1 MACFEAV
8 SMNHGGPLVQILQTK
23 KELEKL
29 GVNVGLF
36 DPWKPFSQSDYD
48 LVHLFSANIG
58 TFHLARNLHLAG
70 IPFVTS
76 PIFFTQ
82 HAARTIRTA
91 IAGNSFLNKFRP
103 GIYSDYNITRNICG
117 WSKKVLPN
125 THEEAEL
132 VVHGLGVDEK
142 KISVVPNGVESRFQ
156 SGNPSL
162 FIKKYGVKDFIL
174 SVGHI
179 GPARKNVLGLIRA
192 LKSIDRPAVIV
203 GKISKNSAGE
213 QCVREAAQNK
223 NILLID
229 GLLNDSKLLA
239 SAYAACDVFALPSL
253 YETPGIAALEAG
265 LAGAKI
271 VITPHGGTK
280 EYFNDMAEYVEPN
293 SVDSIRNGILAALKK
308 PKDDRLQ
315 KHIKANYLWKHVAQ
329 KTLEV
334 YKSVLEDV
342 KKQKH

>member
-1 MACFEAV
+1 MKIVMTCFEAV
-8 SMNHGGPLVQILQTK
+8 GMNHGGPLVQILQTK

-29 GVNVGLF
+29 GVNVALF
-36 DPWKPFSQSDYD
+36 DPWEPFSKSDCD

-58 TFHLARNLHLAG
+58 TFHFARNLHLAG
-70 IPFVTS
+70 IPFIVS

-82 HAARTIRTA
+82 HSSRTIRAA
-91 IAGNSFLNKFRP
+91 IAVNSFLNKFRA
-103 GIYSDYNITRNICG
+103 GIYSDYNITRHICN
-117 WSKKVLPN
+117 WSKAVLPN

-132 VVHGLGVDEK
+132 VVHGLGIDEK

-174 SVGHI
+174 NVGHI

-192 LKSIDRPAVIV
+192 LKSIDHSAVII
-203 GKISKNSAGE
+203 GKISKSRDGE
-213 QCVREAAQNK
+213 ECVREAAKNK

-280 EYFNDMAEYVEPN
+280 EYFKDMAEYVEPN
-293 SVDSIRNGILAALKK
+293 SIDSIRNGILTALKR
-308 PKDDRLQ
+308 PKDKRLQ
-315 KHIKANYLWKHVAQ
+315 QHIKSNYLWKHVAQ

-334 YKSVLEDV
+334 YKSVLE
-342 KKQKH
+342 HS